1 MKYRV
6 RAATSSL
13 ATVLALMLPTAAHA
27 FPPYRSTDAETAGAD
42 VVELRLGLLRIQKRD
57 GESSRLA
64 PLSRLN
70 IGMGDHYEIINELE
84 YSPDNHQLDEGA
96 LGFKWARLDGTLG
109 FGVETLALL
118 PVQSD
123 QGGAGIE
130 SQFLTTLKHDE
141 WRLHLNA
148 GAFYD
153 PRGDATVR
161 GWRGSVLAEF
171 PRERWRPG
179 IELFVRH
186 AHGGGTRSQL
196 GFGTIVQLERIEIR
210 TGIHVGL
217 SDAAPDVE
225 GSVWLSWS
233 WERGRGDGR

>member
-1 MKYRV
+1 
-6 RAATSSL
+6 
-13 ATVLALMLPTAAHA
+13 
-27 FPPYRSTDAETAGAD
+27 
-42 VVELRLGLLRIQKRD
+42 VELRLGLLRIQRRD
-57 GESSRLA
+57 GHSSRLT

-70 IGMGDHYEIINELE
+70 FGIGDHYEIISELE
-84 YSPDNHQLDEGA
+84 YAPDDHQLDEGA
-96 LGFKWARLDGTLG
+96 LGFKWASLEDTLG
-109 FGVETLALL
+109 FGVETLVLL

-130 SQFLTTLKHDE
+130 SQFLTTLKHE
-141 WRLHLNA
+141 TWRLHFNA

-153 PRGDATVR
+153 PRGADTTR

-179 IELFVRH
+179 VELFARR
-186 AHGGGTRSQL
+186 AEGGATRSQL
-196 GFGTIVQLERIEIR
+196 GFGAITQLERIEIR

-225 GSVWLSWS
+225 GSVWLSWK
-233 WERGRGDGR
+233 WER